1 MVYESVDRGT
11 SWRRLVPEGPA
22 MGAIR
27 QLLYVDG
34 SDRLVALTEAHG
46 AFILNTATTFA
57 ADRR

>member
-1 MVYESVDRGT
+1 
-11 SWRRLVPEGPA
+11 